1 MVINAI
7 SEARF
12 GLRRHVTGIMA
23 VVVAALTLTFAH
35 APSAQ
40 AQGAGSGGPCD
51 EYILSLCG
59 GSGGGGGKPS
69 PNGGASRE
77 AAKGTSG
84 RRAGGSH
91 AKQRGPEDDGDR
103 SSGVRLP
110 FTRYPLTPLVAVML
124 GVVTASLLIRSG
136 IAVRARLQG
145 RHVRHDE
152 GAL

>member
-1 MVINAI
+1 MVMNAI
-7 SEARF
+7 SEARL
-12 GLRRHVTGIMA
+12 GLRRHVAGIMA
-23 VVVAALTLTFAH
+23 VVVAVLTLTFAH

-59 GSGGGGGKPS
+59 GSGGGGGETS
-69 PNGGASRE
+69 PNGRASGE
-77 AAKGTSG
+77 ETKGRS
-84 RRAGGSH
+84 AGGTGRGH
-91 AKQRGPEDDGDR
+91 AKQNGPEDNDDS
-103 SSGVRLP
+103 SSGVHLP